1 MPFVVAHRLLRGL
14 TLAAAAAALG
24 AAPARAQNEGLIEVL
39 APILEATDA
48 RRWDET
54 VLRRGLAFPDSTV
67 REHAALAAGR
77 LGDPGAVPL
86 LVPTLDDSVAM
97 VRAAGAFALG
107 LVGDTAAVGPL
118 IRRLTN
124 LPVLDAESA
133 AEMAGALAR
142 IGGQA
147 AADFYVSVLTG
158 REKLQAVDQQPALAR
173 MVGDAW
179 RLGPLTPVQALLPF
193 LTDSLEDLRWR
204 SVYTLGRT
212 RSAAPSLG
220 DRMPAALMAKG
231 ASVQA
236 AAARNLTKTFAESAG
251 VAEGAIADLLARA
264 LDNSDPQVRINALR
278 SLGTFRRPS
287 DASRVALLV
296 EDAWPGVAV
305 QAIETLGEVG
315 GPGAAAALTRI
326 AAEKKSF
333 AMRRSALVAL
343 AAVDTAAFRTSAVP
357 WTQSRDWRE
366 RAVVAEASAE
376 HLGEG
381 SAVGFLPDPDAR
393 VVAAT
398 LQGWLA
404 GTEGAPATL
413 LGAARNLAG
422 HRDAMVRA
430 HAAAVL
436 ERAADPADVPA
447 LAGIIRAAAPD
458 SFPDATINAL
468 EALSAISRSSAAG
481 KARVDAEFLRTS
493 RRPDDYVVR
502 RWAEENWPEAAARWG
517 PAWPIVTGRSALD
530 YREIVRRFML
540 ETSPERATHVFL
552 EVDQKGTVEIEL
564 LGDEA
569 PLTVA
574 NFLAQVDR
582 RFFDRLRF
590 HRVLPNF
597 VAQDGD
603 PRGDGNGGPGTTL
616 RDEPNRRR
624 YEGMM
629 LGMAHSGPDTGG
641 SQWFVNLSPQPH
653 LDGTYTIF
661 GKVVSGHGTLLRVLQ
676 GDQIR
681 TIRR

>member
-1 MPFVVAHRLLRGL
+1 MRLSARHRLLWGMVLTAPVAGL
-14 TLAAAAAALG
+14 RAT
-24 AAPARAQNEGLIEVL
+24 PARAQNETLIEVL

-48 RRWDET
+48 RRWDEA

-67 REHAALAAGR
+67 REQAALAAGR

-86 LVPTLDDSVAM
+86 LLPTLDDTVAV

-107 LVGDTAAVGPL
+107 LVGDTTAVAPI

-124 LPVLDAESA
+124 TPTLDAESA

-142 IGGQA
+142 IGGQV
-147 AADFYVSVLTG
+147 AADFYVAVLTG
-158 REKLQAVDQQPALAR
+158 REKLQAVDPQPAISR

-179 RLGPLTPVQALLPF
+179 RLGRLTPVQALLPF

-212 RSAAPSLG
+212 RSAASVLG

-236 AAARNLTKTFAESAG
+236 AAARNLTKTFADSAG
-251 VAEGAIADLLARA
+251 VGAGTIADLLARA
-264 LDNSDPQVRINALR
+264 LDNTDPQVRINALR
-278 SLGTFRRPS
+278 SLGTFHRPT
-287 DASRVALLV
+287 DAARVALLV
-296 EDAWPGVAV
+296 NDPSPSVSV

-315 GPGAAAALTRI
+315 GPEAAAALTRI
-326 AAEKKSF
+326 ADEKKNF
-333 AMRRSALVAL
+333 AMRRAALVAL
-343 AAVDTAAFRTSAVP
+343 AGLDTAAFRTSAAP
-357 WTQSRDWRE
+357 WAQSKDWRE

-376 HLGEG
+376 HLGDAG
-381 SAVGFLPDPDAR
+381 AAPFLTDPDAR

-404 GTEGAPATL
+404 GTEGAPAPL
-413 LGAARNLAG
+413 VAAARDLAG

-430 HAAAVL
+430 QAAAAL
-436 ERAADPADVPA
+436 ERAADPADVGA
-447 LAGIIRAAAPD
+447 LAGIIRAASAD

-468 EALSAISRSSAAG
+468 DALAAIAKASPAG
-481 KARVDAEFLRTS
+481 KARVDTEFLRAS

-517 PAWPIVTGRSALD
+517 PAWPITTGRSALD
-530 YREIVRRFML
+530 YRDIVRRFML
-540 ETSPERATHVFL
+540 TGSPERAAHVFL
-552 EVDQKGTVEIEL
+552 EVDQKGTIEIEL
-564 LGDEA
+564 FGYEA

-590 HRVLPNF
+590 HRVIPNF

-603 PRGDGNGGPGTTL
+603 PRGDGNGGPGTTI

-629 LGMAHSGPDTGG
+629 LGMALSGPDTGG
-641 SQWFVNLSPQPH
+641 SQWFINLSPQPH

-661 GKVVSGHGTLLRVLQ
+661 GRVVSGHGTLLRVLQ

>member
-1 MPFVVAHRLLRGL
+1 MRHFATHLLLRGL
-14 TLAAAAAALG
+14 LLAASAGALG
-24 AAPARAQNEGLIEVL
+24 AAPAGAQNETLIEVL

-48 RRWDET
+48 RRWDEAA
-54 VLRRGLAFPDSTV
+54 LRRGLSFPDSTV
-67 REHAALAAGR
+67 REQAALAAGR
-77 LGDPGAVPL
+77 LGDPGALPL
-86 LVPTLDDSVAM
+86 LVPTLDDTVAI

-107 LVGDTAAVGPL
+107 LLGDTAAVAPI

-124 LPVLDAESA
+124 TPTLDAESA

-142 IGGQA
+142 LGGQA
-147 AADFYVSVLTG
+147 AADFYASVLTG
-158 REKLQAVDQQPALAR
+158 REKLQAVDQQPAIAR

-179 RLGPLTPVQALLPF
+179 RLGRLTPVQALLPF
-193 LTDSLEDLRWR
+193 LTDSIEDLRWR

-212 RSAAPSLG
+212 RSAAPDLG
-220 DRMPAALMAKG
+220 DRMPAALLAKG

-236 AAARNLTKTFAESAG
+236 AAARNLTRTFADSAG
-251 VAEGAIADLLARA
+251 VGAGTIADLLARS
-264 LDNSDPQVRINALR
+264 LDNTDPQVRINALR
-278 SLGTFRRPS
+278 SLGTFHRPT
-287 DASRVALLV
+287 DAPRVALLV
-296 EDAWPGVAV
+296 SDPWPSVSV

-315 GPGAAAALTRI
+315 GPEAVAALTQI
-326 AAEKKSF
+326 ADERKNF
-333 AMRRSALVAL
+333 AMRRSALLGL
-343 AAVDTAAFRTSAVP
+343 ARLDTAAFRTSAAP
-357 WTQSRDWRE
+357 WAQSKDWRE

-376 HLGEG
+376 HLGE
-381 SAVGFLPDPDAR
+381 ADAAPFLKDSDAR

-398 LQGWLA
+398 LRGWRV
-404 GTEGAPATL
+404 GVEGAPAPL
-413 LGAARNLAG
+413 LGAARGLST

-430 HAAAVL
+430 EAAAVL
-436 ERAADPADVPA
+436 ARAADPADVPA
-447 LAGIIRAAAPD
+447 LAGIIRAATAD

-468 EALSAISRSSAAG
+468 DALSAIAKASPAG
-481 KARVDAEFLRTS
+481 KARVGTEFLRTS

-502 RWAEENWPEAAARWG
+502 RWAEENWPEAATRWG
-517 PAWPIVTGRSALD
+517 PAWPITTGRSALD

-540 ETSPERATHVFL
+540 ANSPERATHVFL

-564 LGDEA
+564 LGYDA

-590 HRVLPNF
+590 HSVIPNF

-603 PRGDGNGGPGTTL
+603 PRGDGNGGPGTTI

-629 LGMAHSGPDTGG
+629 LGMALSGPDTGG
-641 SQWFVNLSPQPH
+641 SRWFVNLSPQPP

-661 GKVVSGHGTLLRVLQ
+661 GKVVTGHGTLLRVLQ